1 MLEEV
6 TSAVKN
12 INEYIY
18 EQTKSEYL
26 NLNIET
32 DACNINIKW
41 LGILLWNDDDDG
53 RIYTEGTNSYELL
66 ETYLIRKME
75 EELSIIKKI
84 KL

>member
-1 MLEEV
+1 MLEEAYL
-6 TSAVKN
+6 AVKN

-32 DACNINIKW
+32 DACNIRVMWLNIM
-41 LGILLWNDDDDG
+41 LWNDDDDG
-53 RIYTEGTNSYELL
+53 RIFTENTNSYEPL
-66 ETYLIRKME
+66 ETFLIRKMN